1 MFEQQDPWP
10 AGLPRR
16 RDGDRGWPRQA
27 RAWLASVAPPY
38 LAQDPDL
45 VPHPT
50 LLCSLIRHHVA
61 GQLQGCRETWSRMK
75 AEMSED
81 KVLPEVATR
90 ILAATEAE
98 GRRLAELEQQLLSVR
113 GELAIANWSTIPYK
127 KRSGG
132 R

>member
-1 MFEQQDPWP
+1 MYEEVEPWP
-10 AGLPRR
+10 SELPRR
-16 RDGDRGWPRQA
+16 RDGDRAWPKQA
-27 RAWLASVAPPY
+27 SAWLATVAPSY

-45 VPHPT
+45 VPHPA
-50 LLCSLIRHHVA
+50 LLCSLTRHHVA
-61 GQLQGCRETWSRMK
+61 GQLQGCRETWSRMR

-81 KVLPEVATR
+81 KVLPEVAGR

-98 GRRLAELEQQLLSVR
+98 GRRLAELEQQLLAVR

>member
-1 MFEQQDPWP
+1 M
-10 AGLPRR
+10 AG
-16 RDGDRGWPRQA
+16 
-27 RAWLASVAPPY
+27 VAPPY

-50 LLCSLIRHHVA
+50 LLCSLTRHHVA
-61 GQLQGCRETWSRMK
+61 GQLAGCREAWTRIRTQLN
-75 AEMSED
+75 D
-81 KVLPEVATR
+81 DQVLPEVAAR

-113 GELAIANWSTIPYK
+113 SELAIANWATIPYK